1 MKFFNMV
8 EIPLKNILIYF
19 LVMNIITFL
28 LMGYDKHEAKVN
40 QWRIS
45 EKALFLFC
53 LFGGSIGGICGMY
66 AFRHKTQKWYFK
78 IGFPLILIIQIGVI
92 IYINVVK

>member
-66 AFRHKTQKWYFK
+66 AFRHKTQKWYFE

-92 IYINVVK
+92 IYMNVVK

>member
-1 MKFFNMV
+1 MNFFNIV

-28 LMGYDKHEAKVN
+28 LMGYDKHEAKVD

-92 IYINVVK
+92 IYMNVVK

>member
-1 MKFFNMV
+1 MKFFNIV

-28 LMGYDKHEAKVN
+28 IMGYDKHEAKVN

-78 IGFPLILIIQIGVI
+78 IGFPLILIIQIGII
-92 IYINVVK
+92 IYMNVVK

>member
-53 LFGGSIGGICGMY
+53 LFGEMV
-66 AFRHKTQKWYFK
+66 F
-78 IGFPLILIIQIGVI
+78 
-92 IYINVVK
+92 

>member
-53 LFGGSIGGICGMY
+53 IFGGSIGGICGMY

-92 IYINVVK
+92 IYMNVVK

>member
-66 AFRHKTQKWYFK
+66 IFRHKTQKLYFK
-78 IGFPLILIIQIGVI
+78 IGFPLILIIQIGII
-92 IYINVVK
+92 IYMNVVK

>member
-1 MKFFNMV
+1 MKFFNIV

-78 IGFPLILIIQIGVI
+78 IGFPLILIIQIGII
-92 IYINVVK
+92 IYMNVIK

>member
-1 MKFFNMV
+1 MNFFYIV

-78 IGFPLILIIQIGVI
+78 IGFPLILIIQIGII
-92 IYINVVK
+92 IYMNVVK

>member
-78 IGFPLILIIQIGVI
+78 IGFPLILIIQIGII
-92 IYINVVK
+92 IYMNVLK

>member
-28 LMGYDKHEAKVN
+28 LMGYDKHEAKIN

-92 IYINVVK
+92 IYMNVVK

>member
-1 MKFFNMV
+1 MKFFNML

-53 LFGGSIGGICGMY
+53 LLGGSIGGICGMY

-92 IYINVVK
+92 IYMNVVK

>member
-1 MKFFNMV
+1 MKFFNIV

-92 IYINVVK
+92 IYMNVVK

>member
-78 IGFPLILIIQIGVI
+78 IGFPLILIIQIGII
-92 IYINVVK
+92 IYMNVVK

>member
-28 LMGYDKHEAKVN
+28 LIGYDKHEAKVN

-92 IYINVVK
+92 IYMNVVK

>member
-53 LFGGSIGGICGMY
+53 LFY
-66 AFRHKTQKWYFK
+66 Y
-78 IGFPLILIIQIGVI
+78 
-92 IYINVVK
+92 

>member
-1 MKFFNMV
+1 MKFFNML

-92 IYINVVK
+92 IYMKVVK

>member
-28 LMGYDKHEAKVN
+28 LKGYDKHEA
-40 QWRIS
+40 
-45 EKALFLFC
+45 
-53 LFGGSIGGICGMY
+53 
-66 AFRHKTQKWYFK
+66 
-78 IGFPLILIIQIGVI
+78 
-92 IYINVVK
+92 

>member
-78 IGFPLILIIQIGVI
+78 VGFPLILIIQIGVI
-92 IYINVVK
+92 IYMNVVK

>member
-1 MKFFNMV
+1 MKFFNIV

-28 LMGYDKHEAKVN
+28 LMGYDKYEAKVN

-92 IYINVVK
+92 IYMNVVK

>member
-1 MKFFNMV
+1 MKFFNIV

-53 LFGGSIGGICGMY
+53 LLGGSIGGICGMY

-78 IGFPLILIIQIGVI
+78 IGFPLILIIQIGII
-92 IYINVVK
+92 IYMNVVK